1 MERTTS
7 SPQAYSCVSISILRR
22 YSQSTNLGGKEL
34 RGRVPAGI
42 VRGNVDEAVH
52 VVLGDSL
59 GDALSTVNVHVG
71 VGEVP
76 ELPSIGYFSFP
87 NIDRALTW
95 WGIGDP

>member
-1 MERTTS
+1 MLVF
-7 SPQAYSCVSISILRR
+7 PMYNADACNP
-22 YSQSTNLGGKEL
+22 TNLGGKEL

-42 VRGNVDEAVH
+42 VGGNVDEAVH

-76 ELPSIGYFSFP
+76 KLPSIDYSSFQ
-87 NIDRALTW
+87 NIDGTLTW
-95 WGIGDP
+95 

>member
-7 SPQAYSCVSISILRR
+7 SPQACSCISICM
-22 YSQSTNLGGKEL
+22 YGTTPAISTNLGGKEL
-34 RGRVPAGI
+34 RWRVPAGI
-42 VRGNVDEAVH
+42 VGGNVDEAVH

-76 ELPSIGYFSFP
+76 RLPV
-87 NIDRALTW
+87 N
-95 WGIGDP
+95 